1 MKRLALHLTMAA
13 LLACASAGALAHR
26 FHTGITDLSHNERTG
41 SVEVVHTLMAHD
53 VDALLA
59 LRGRRPVDV
68 ADADGEALLRAY
80 IDEHFYLLG
89 ADGNRLPLKW
99 IGLRAGVESVVVFQ
113 ELEQSPLASV
123 ARVHND
129 ILADFLP
136 NQSNTVNIRTG
147 SAIRSQS
154 FTRKNSEQALK

>member
-1 MKRLALHLTMAA
+1 MKRLALRVTLAA
-13 LLACASAGALAHR
+13 TLCAASAGALAHR

-59 LRGRRPVDV
+59 MRGRRPVDV
-68 ADADGEALLRAY
+68 ADADGEALLHAY
-80 IDEHFYLLG
+80 IDEHFYLIG
-89 ADGNRLPLKW
+89 ADGKRLPLRW

-113 ELEQSPLASV
+113 ELEQAPPEAI

-136 NQSNTVNIRTG
+136 NQSNTVNIRIG
-147 SAIRSQS
+147 SETRSQT
-154 FTRKNSEQALK
+154 FTRKDSEQAFK